1 MKTRRLISVVGIV
14 GTFLSI
20 FPFLTGLDI
29 PDLPSILRW
38 SAQKFDSLSRSDDA
52 LSSRYVQ
59 NAGLPGDA
67 GETKVA
73 RKAQVEA
80 NTLRQQ
86 KLDYFNNEKQRV
98 ISLIKAGRLEE
109 ADKLA
114 LKLKQEI
121 QEARRK
127 GFIE

>member
-1 MKTRRLISVVGIV
+1 MKTRRLISVVGSV
-14 GTFLSI
+14 GMFLSI

-80 NTLRQQ
+80 NTLRKQ
-86 KLDYFNNEKQRV
+86 KMNYFNKEKQRV
-98 ISLIKAGRLEE
+98 IELIKQGRLEE
-109 ADKLA
+109 ANSLVS
-114 LKLKQEI
+114 KLKGEI
-121 QEARRK
+121 QTAK
-127 GFIE
+127 NQGSY